1 MSTVLS
7 KMNVSVK
14 VEAQETLRH
23 ELFETRTAI
32 EDALVK
38 LEKADTLLSYWT
50 QEYGFAEKPDPRAAI
65 RWGSQVPSQN
75 QDPEEVKRHGKQSY
89 KWFLEYN
96 MIFQFVDM
104 AFDYIISTKEI
115 LNKAIEM
122 EGLKNEAASH

>member
-75 QDPEEVKRHGKQSY
+75 QDPEKVKRHGEQSY